1 MIFKIKL
8 AVIFLFISL
17 SAVSQGKPEWVVFA
31 GAQTTSAK
39 YRIFDSKQPT
49 RYKYG
54 AIGGVALMV
63 PFENRLYFFPS
74 VYYSKKGYIVQL
86 NRPSSPPDSSAINN
100 KTSIHTIEIAP
111 MFHIKLG
118 KNEAHPFV
126 RIGVAIDFAFAGYEK
141 FDTIGGSVSRPM
153 IFSFGDYGR
162 FTNSANIHLGYQ
174 FSNGF
179 NLFAFYTHGMGN
191 MNNSDGGPN
200 IVHRI
205 AGLSVGW
212 HFKRN
217 PLVFDTRVKE

>member
-1 MIFKIKL
+1 MVSKIKL
-8 AVIFLFISL
+8 VAFFLLFFANGS
-17 SAVSQGKPEWVVFA
+17 SQGKSEWVVFA

-39 YRIFDSKQPT
+39 YRIFDFKQPT
-49 RYKYG
+49 GNKYG
-54 AIGGVALMV
+54 AMGGVALMI
-63 PFENRLYFFPS
+63 PFENRLHFFPS
-74 VYYSKKGYIVQL
+74 IYYSKKGYTVEL

-100 KTSIHTIEIAP
+100 NTDIHTIEIAP
-111 MFHIKLG
+111 MFHINLG

-126 RIGVAIDFAFAGYEK
+126 RIGVAIDFAFAGNEK
-141 FDTIGGSVSRPM
+141 FDKTGGSVSRPM

-174 FSNGF
+174 FSKGLH
-179 NLFAFYTHGMGN
+179 LFAFYNHGMGN

-205 AGLSVGW
+205 GGISLGW